1 MVLTSLEASLYLAGC
16 ALQFPVTESFTALEG
31 LVVEGLTLWDSESHL
46 SFYIQLA
53 PLA

>member
-1 MVLTSLEASLYLAGC
+1 MDLISLEASFYLAGC
-16 ALQFPVTESFTALEG
+16 VLQFPVTESFTTLGG

-53 PLA
+53 LLA